1 MKHKVMP
8 GRAVLP
14 LVLGFCLATGCAL
27 HTIGDYDEE
36 TDRAVTALQ
45 RKTGKH
51 LATLERHP
59 EPGRCEYERHMDF
72 YEEAAVDAGAI
83 LVRARALPDNVL
95 TVEQAELLSRN
106 LALLEER
113 HRMGCIGADEVA
125 ALRLTLNTGFT
136 AMLRLE
142 LEKKRGRRGH

>member
-1 MKHKVMP
+1 MKHEAMP
-8 GRAVLP
+8 GYSVLP
-14 LVLGFCLATGCAL
+14 LVLSLCLAAGCAL
-27 HTIGDYDEE
+27 HTISDYDEV

-72 YEEAAVDAGAI
+72 YEDATVDAAAI
-83 LVRARALPDNVL
+83 LVRARALPANAL
-95 TVEQAELLSRN
+95 TIGQAELLMRN

-113 HRMGCIGADEVA
+113 HRMGCIGVDEVA
-125 ALRLTLNTGFT
+125 ALRLTLNSGFT

-142 LEKKRGRRGH
+142 LEKKRGRHGH